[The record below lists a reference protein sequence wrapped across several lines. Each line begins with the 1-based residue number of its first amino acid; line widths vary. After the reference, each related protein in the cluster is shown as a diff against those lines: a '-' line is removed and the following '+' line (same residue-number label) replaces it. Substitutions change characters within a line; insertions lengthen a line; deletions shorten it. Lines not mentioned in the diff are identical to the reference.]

1 MNIKASD
8 VCKIANNAFRKYLY
22 SLGVQFFTGVIVS
35 NLMQTYPKQL
45 LDYWTIR
52 RWGSGWPFKL
62 TRSRIQSWGWSRSFI
77 GLTSWP
83 EEEEEEEE
91 EEANAVTVFL
101 CHLTFHCC
109 SC

>member
-45 LDYWTIR
+45 LDY
-52 RWGSGWPFKL
+52 
-62 TRSRIQSWGWSRSFI
+62 
-77 GLTSWP
+77 
-83 EEEEEEEE
+83 
-91 EEANAVTVFL
+91 
-101 CHLTFHCC
+101 
-109 SC
+109 